1 MTEQSAADES
11 ADQGQ
16 YTVQDLPEPA
26 PANQSRLAGKT
37 AVVTGASR
45 GIGLAIARRFAAEGA
60 KVLITAR
67 NIGPL
72 KEAATEFPE
81 GSVLFLAGKSDDP
94 DHRAEVLDTVARTW
108 GTLDILVNNA
118 GINPVYG
125 PLTELDPEAARRIL
139 DVNVLGTLAWV
150 QALCAHPAL
159 DFTGR
164 GGSVLNLSSV
174 SAQTPAHGIGFYGIS
189 KAAVEQLTRTLA
201 VELAP
206 AVRVNAMAPAVV
218 KTQFA
223 RALYEGRE
231 EKVSSTYP
239 LKRLGTPEDVAGAAA
254 FLVSDDAAWVTGQ
267 VLNLDGGLLVAG
279 GSA

>member
-1 MTEQSAADES
+1 MTE
-11 ADQGQ
+11 
-16 YTVQDLPEPA
+16 PEQPA
-26 PANQSRLAGKT
+26 GGRRLKGKT
-37 AVVTGASR
+37 AIVTGASR
-45 GIGLAIARRFAAEGA
+45 GIGLAIAHRLAAEGA
-60 KVLITAR
+60 KVCITAR

-72 KEAATEFPE
+72 KEAAAEFPE
-81 GSVLFLAGKSDDP
+81 GTVLAIAGKSDDP
-94 DHRAEVLDTVARTW
+94 DHRTEVLDTVAETW
-108 GTLDILVNNA
+108 GRLDILVNNA
-118 GINPVYG
+118 GVNPVYG
-125 PLTELDPEAARRIL
+125 PLSKLDPEAARRIL

-150 QALCAHPAL
+150 SAVCAHEAL
-159 DFTGR
+159 DFLGR

-174 SAQTPAHGIGFYGIS
+174 SAQTPAAGIGFYGIS

-206 AVRVNAMAPAVV
+206 TVRVNALAPAVV

-254 FLVSDDAAWVTGQ
+254 FLASDDAAWITGQ
-267 VLNLDGGLLVAG
+267 IINLDGGLLVAG

>member
-1 MTEQSAADES
+1 MSEQFA
-11 ADQGQ
+11 GR
-16 YTVQDLPEPA
+16 P
-26 PANQSRLAGKT
+26 RLEGKT

-45 GIGLAIARRFAAEGA
+45 GIGLAIARRLVAEGA
-60 KVLITAR
+60 KVCITAR

-72 KEAATEFPE
+72 KEAAADFPE
-81 GSVLFLAGKSDDP
+81 GTVLAMAGRSDDP
-94 DHRAEVLDTVARTW
+94 DHRAEVLEAVAEAW
-108 GTLDILVNNA
+108 GRLDILVNNA

-125 PLTELDPEAARRIL
+125 PLSKLDPEAARRIL

-150 QALCAHPAL
+150 SAVCAHEEL
-159 DFTGR
+159 DFLGR

-174 SAQTPAHGIGFYGIS
+174 SAQTPAAGIGFYGIS

-206 AVRVNAMAPAVV
+206 TVRVNALAPAVV

-231 EKVSSTYP
+231 EEVSSTYP

-254 FLVSDDAAWVTGQ
+254 FLASDDAAWVTGQ
-267 VLNLDGGLLVAG
+267 IINLDGGLLVAG
-279 GSA
+279 GAA

>member
-1 MTEQSAADES
+1 MTEQAPQDHRRTGPADGT
-11 ADQGQ
+11 A
-16 YTVQDLPEPA
+16 
-26 PANQSRLAGKT
+26 RLAGKT

-45 GIGLAIARRFAAEGA
+45 GIGLAIARRLASEGA
-60 KVLITAR
+60 RVCITAR

-72 KEAATEFPE
+72 KEAAAEFPE
-81 GSVLFLAGKSDDP
+81 GSVLYLAGKSDDA
-94 DHRAEVLDTVARTW
+94 DHRSEVLDTIAQTW
-108 GTLDILVNNA
+108 GQLDILVNNA

-125 PLTELDPEAARRIL
+125 PLTELDPDAARRIL
-139 DVNVLGTLAWV
+139 DVNLLGTLAWV
-150 QALCAHPAL
+150 QAVCTHPDL

-174 SAQTPAHGIGFYGIS
+174 SAQTPASGIGFYGIS

-206 AVRVNAMAPAVV
+206 SVRVNALAPAVV
-218 KTQFA
+218 KTSFA

-231 EKVSSTYP
+231 EKVSATYP

-254 FLVSDDAAWVTGQ
+254 FLASDDAAWITGQ
-267 VLNLDGGLLVAG
+267 ILNLDGGLLVSG
-279 GSA
+279 GAA